1 MDMEFSQNDFDRLLL
16 FEHTRKTAELNY
28 AANPLDADNL
38 TKWGGALIELSAFQ
52 DPRES
57 KKMIDD
63 AISKLDE
70 ALLVNPTK
78 HDTLWCLGNAHTSY
92 AFLTPDIAAA
102 MVNFDIARECFQR
115 AINEDPDNE
124 TYKKSLEIADK
135 APELHMD
142 IHKNGLGQMIG
153 GGASSTSSKTKESAK
168 QKSSDLK
175 YDILGWIIL
184 AAGIVTWVGMAK
196 SQVPP
201 PPSR

>member
-1 MDMEFSQNDFDRLLL
+1 MEFSQSDFDRLLL
-16 FEHTRKTAELNY
+16 FEHARKTAEANY

-38 TKWGGALIELSAFQ
+38 TKWGGALIELSGFQ

-57 KKMIDD
+57 KKMIED

-70 ALLVNPTK
+70 ALLINPTK

-92 AFLTPDIAAA
+92 AFLTPDITAAK
-102 MVNFDIARECFQR
+102 VNIDKACECFQR
-115 AINEDPDNE
+115 ALDEDPDNE
-124 TYKKSLEIADK
+124 LYRKSLEIAEK

-142 IHKNGLGQMIG
+142 IHKNGLGQMTV
-153 GGASSTSSKTKESAK
+153 GGASSTSSRTKESAK

-184 AAGIVTWVGMAK
+184 AAGIVAWVGMAK

-201 PPSR
+201 PPPR